1 MEIQI
6 FKTRRN
12 KLRKHIEFVLQRME
26 PTETELDLLMLAFDE
41 YQKNNLD
48 TIEKLKR
55 ERHLETKRISGALK
69 QTINAHGPITSQF
82 IGSATKRI
90 HGALLS
96 NIKKE
101 SFITRL
107 LKKIWGK

>member
-1 MEIQI
+1 MGLQI
-6 FKTRRN
+6 FKTRKN
-12 KLRKHIEFVLQRME
+12 KLRNQLENVLHRIEPSQ
-26 PTETELDLLMLAFDE
+26 TELDFLIATFEE
-41 YQKNNLD
+41 YQKDNLD

-96 NIKKE
+96 HVKKE
-101 SFITRL
+101 SFIKRL
-107 LKKIWGK
+107 LKKIWKK

>member
-12 KLRKHIEFVLQRME
+12 KLRKHLEFVLQRME
-26 PTETELDLLMLAFDE
+26 LTETELDFLMLAFDE
-41 YQKNNLD
+41 YEKDNLAS
-48 TIEKLKR
+48 IEKLKR

-69 QTINAHGPITSQF
+69 QTINAHGPITKQF

-96 NIKKE
+96 NIKE
-101 SFITRL
+101 ENFITRL
-107 LKKIWGK
+107 FKKIWLK

>member
-12 KLRKHIEFVLQRME
+12 KLRKHLEFVLQRME
-26 PTETELDLLMLAFDE
+26 LTETELDFLMLAFDE
-41 YQKNNLD
+41 YEKDNLAS
-48 TIEKLKR
+48 IEKLKR

-69 QTINAHGPITSQF
+69 QTINAHGPITKQF

-96 NIKKE
+96 NIKE
-101 SFITRL
+101 ENFITRL
-107 LKKIWGK
+107 FKKIW

>member
-1 MEIQI
+1 MGLHI
-6 FKTRRN
+6 FTTRKN
-12 KLRKHIEFVLQRME
+12 KLRKHLETVLHRIE
-26 PTETELDLLMLAFDE
+26 PTQTELDFLIVAFDE
-41 YQKNNLD
+41 YQKDNLD

-55 ERHLETKRISGALK
+55 ERYLETKRISGALK
-69 QTINAHGPITSQF
+69 QTINVHGPITGQF

-96 NIKKE
+96 HVKKE

-107 LKKIWGK
+107 IKKIWKK

>member
-1 MEIQI
+1 MGLQI
-6 FKTRRN
+6 FKTRKN
-12 KLRKHIEFVLQRME
+12 KLRNELEFILKQKY
-26 PTETELDLLMLAFDE
+26 PSQIELDFIILAYE
-41 YQKNNLD
+41 NYQKDNLD

-69 QTINAHGPITSQF
+69 QTINAHGPITGQF

-96 NIKKE
+96 HVKKE
-101 SFITRL
+101 SFLTKL
-107 LKKIWGK
+107 WNKIWKK